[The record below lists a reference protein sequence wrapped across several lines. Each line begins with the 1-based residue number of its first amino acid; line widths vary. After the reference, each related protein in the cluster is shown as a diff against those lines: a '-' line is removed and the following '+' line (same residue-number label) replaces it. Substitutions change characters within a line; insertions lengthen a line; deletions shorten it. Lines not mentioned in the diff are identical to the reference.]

1 MIERLLRYWWMALVM
16 LLAAA
21 TSAPAAA
28 SMGMPLSLCI
38 VRAAPGMT
46 ARTLFA
52 TPGRFDCT
60 SPQRTFGSGDFWVLS
75 QRLPVIDSHGPLT
88 VRTASVWQDRV
99 SLHTLYADGAIRRT
113 TYTSR
118 TTGERLML
126 GAMIAQTLPHH
137 GAVPVRLLWHVE
149 GAANIRGIVRQPML
163 ATHGENANSEIL
175 LAALY
180 GAFGGMVLALIV
192 YNLALW
198 RALRQAFQPAYCL
211 LLLCLLAYAVS
222 SSGALGQWYPALDN
236 NDRIRISGLALAGS
250 AASVMLFARLF
261 FEPRVFP
268 RWLRHAITAGMIATM
283 ASATAFAALSPWRIH
298 LLDELMMGSIAS
310 LILLVPLILFSAWRR
325 RSNFLWMFAIAWG
338 VPIAAAG
345 LRITGAYGW
354 TADNVWVDNSTL
366 LAMAVEAI
374 MSSIG
379 IAYRIH
385 LLARER
391 DEARVQELAARLL
404 ADSDPLTGLLNR
416 RSFLSRAIGR
426 EGPQTLLIADL
437 DHFKAV
443 NETIGHD
450 GGDEVLRA
458 FAKALRNVVPGDA
471 LVARIGGEEFAV
483 IVDAGVGLA
492 ASRVLDSLRGIR
504 MPFDMAVTASI
515 GTCTGSLAKETDW
528 KALYRCADRA
538 LYEAKAAGRDRA
550 RDAGAIWAGQA
561 PLDQG
566 GGKDA

>member
-1 MIERLLRYWWMALVM
+1 MIERVVRQWWMALVM
-16 LLAAA
+16 LLVAWVP
-21 TSAPAAA
+21 SPAAA
-28 SMGMPLSLCI
+28 SMGTPLDVCV

-46 ARTLFA
+46 AAALFA
-52 TPGRFDCT
+52 GPERFDCT
-60 SPQRTFGSGDFWVLS
+60 SPQRAFGGGDFWVLS
-75 QRLPVIDSHGPLT
+75 QPLPKVASHGPLT
-88 VRTASVWQDRV
+88 IRTGSVWQNRV
-99 SLHTLYADGAIRRT
+99 MLHILFADGTIRQAG
-113 TYTSR
+113 YTSR

-137 GAVPVRLLWHVE
+137 DAAAVRLLWHVE

-163 ATHGENANSEIL
+163 ATHGENADSEVS

-180 GAFGGMVLALIV
+180 GAFGGMVLALVV

-211 LLLCLLAYAVS
+211 LLLCLLLYALS
-222 SSGALGQWYPALDN
+222 SSGALGQWYPGLDN

-250 AASVMLFARLF
+250 ATSVMFFARLF
-261 FEPRVFP
+261 FEPRVFAG
-268 RWLRHAITAGMIATM
+268 WLGPATTAGMIATM
-283 ASATAFAALSPWRIH
+283 ASATAFAVLAPWQIH
-298 LLDELMMGSIAS
+298 VLDVFMMGSIAV
-310 LILLVPLILFSAWRR
+310 LIVLVPIILFSAWRQ

-345 LRITGAYGW
+345 MRITGAYGW
-354 TADNVWVDNSTL
+354 TADNFWVDNSTL
-366 LAMAVEAI
+366 MAMAVEAI

-385 LLARER
+385 LLAKER
-391 DEARVQELAARLL
+391 DEARVQEIAARLL

-416 RSFLSRAIGR
+416 RSFLSQAIGR

-458 FAKALRNVVPGDA
+458 FAKALRTVVPNSA

-483 IVDAGVGLA
+483 IVDASIGLA

-504 MPFDMAVTASI
+504 MPYDMAVTASI
-515 GTCTGSLAKETDW
+515 GTCTGPLAKETDW

-550 RDAGAIWAGQA
+550 RDAGALSAA
-561 PLDQG
+561 
-566 GGKDA
+566 A